1 MGLPGPVT
9 RSSPA
14 AAVQSAPHF
23 PFVPLVMSLRL
34 VLEPP
39 AEMAVSAAGRGQ
51 GRLVRPR
58 VS

>member
-34 VLEPP
+34 VL
-39 AEMAVSAAGRGQ
+39 
-51 GRLVRPR
+51 
-58 VS
+58 